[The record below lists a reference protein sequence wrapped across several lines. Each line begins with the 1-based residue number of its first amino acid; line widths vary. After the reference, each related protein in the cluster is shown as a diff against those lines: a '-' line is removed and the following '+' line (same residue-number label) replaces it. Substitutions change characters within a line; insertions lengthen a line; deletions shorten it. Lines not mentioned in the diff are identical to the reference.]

1 MKTCLVCCFKGFFF
15 VRARATDSTND
26 KKMEKGTIVCALFE
40 QGDVVQKSLGVIS
53 CSVDK
58 KKNLDSEIPF
68 GDRF

>member
-1 MKTCLVCCFKGFFF
+1 
-15 VRARATDSTND
+15 
-26 KKMEKGTIVCALFE
+26 MEKGTIVCALFE